1 MVDAAA
7 VRCKGRRSLPDDD
20 ACNGRVLYLEPL
32 SSKGNHVSLNV
43 ATLLHESAKSNPEHT
58 ALAVGD
64 TTLSYDQL
72 HGAAQRFAGALRDLG
87 IHPGQHVALL
97 LPNVPHFTI
106 AYFGTLAA
114 GAVVV
119 PLNVLLTADEVAYH
133 LNDSDSVAIVA
144 WEGFFGP
151 AEAGFNRA
159 ESCHHLIMA
168 KADPTDVSAP
178 ENALNMT
185 SLIAAAEPYADH
197 APTMPDDPAVI
208 LYTSGTTGYPK
219 GAELTHFNMFFNARY
234 CGTALLPLGSDTVA
248 LATLPLFHSFGQTVM
263 HNAVLGQGGTVVLL
277 PRFDP
282 IDALGLMQ
290 KHKVNLFAGVP
301 TMYFA
306 LLHTPEADDFDLSLQ
321 YCVSGGAAMP
331 VEVMKAFDD
340 KYGVNILEG
349 YGLSETS
356 PVASFN
362 VLDRPKKAGSIGPPL
377 WGVQFRLEDDEGNV
391 VTDTDTPG
399 EICIKGHNVMR
410 GYYKRPEATAE
421 AIIDGWFHTGDIGT
435 VDDDGYYYVV
445 DRKKDMIIRGGYNVY
460 PREIEEVLYG
470 HPAIAEAAVVG
481 VADEV
486 HGEEVK
492 AIVALKPGTEA
503 TEDDL
508 TAYCKEHLAAYKY
521 PRSFE
526 FRDELPKG
534 PTGKILKRELG

>member
-1 MVDAAA
+1 M
-7 VRCKGRRSLPDDD
+7 
-20 ACNGRVLYLEPL
+20 
-32 SSKGNHVSLNV
+32 SLNI
-43 ATLLHESAKSNPEHT
+43 ATLLHESARKHPDRT
-58 ALAVGD
+58 ALAIGD
-64 TTLSYDQL
+64 TTMSYAQI
-72 HGAAQRFAGALRDLG
+72 HGAVQRFAGGLRDLG

-97 LPNVPHFTI
+97 LPNVPQFTI
-106 AYFGTLAA
+106 AYFGTLAV

-119 PLNVLLTADEVAYH
+119 PLNVLLTADEIAYH
-133 LNDSDSVAIVA
+133 LNDSDAVALVV
-144 WEGFFGP
+144 WEDFLEP

-159 ESCHHLIMA
+159 ESSHHLIIA

-178 ENALNMT
+178 EGASNMLALVT
-185 SLIAAAEPYADH
+185 SSEPYKDH

-234 CGTALLPLGSDTVA
+234 CGTSLLPIFEDTVA
-248 LATLPLFHSFGQTVM
+248 LATLPLFHSFGQTVI

-277 PRFDP
+277 PRFEP
-282 IDALGLMQ
+282 IAALELMQ
-290 KHKVNLFAGVP
+290 KYQVNLFAGVP

-306 LLHTPEADDFDLSLQ
+306 LLHTPEAGDFDLDLQ

-331 VEVMKAFDD
+331 VEVMKAFDEE
-340 KYGVNILEG
+340 YGVNILEG

-391 VTDTDTPG
+391 IDEIDTPG

-410 GYYKRPEATAE
+410 GYYKKPEATAE

-435 VDDDGYYYVV
+435 VDEDGYYYIV
-445 DRKKDMIIRGGYNVY
+445 DRKKDMIIRGGFNVY
-460 PREIEEVLYG
+460 PREIEEVLYA
-470 HPAIAEAAVVG
+470 HPTVAEAAVIG
-481 VADEV
+481 VPHER

-492 AIVALKPGTEA
+492 AVIALKPGASA
-503 TEDDL
+503 TEDEL
-508 TAYCKEHLAAYKY
+508 IAYCKEHLAAYKY
-521 PRSFE
+521 PRTIE
-526 FRDELPKG
+526 FHSELPKG